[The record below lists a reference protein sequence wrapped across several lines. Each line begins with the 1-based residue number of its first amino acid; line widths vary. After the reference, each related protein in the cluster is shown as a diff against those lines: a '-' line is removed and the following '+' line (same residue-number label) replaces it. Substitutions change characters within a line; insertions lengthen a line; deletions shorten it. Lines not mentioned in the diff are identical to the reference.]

1 MNSFKTAIINGI
13 TGQDG
18 AYLAEF
24 LLANDYQVIGLS
36 RNKKPGSLN
45 NLEYLGINEK
55 VELLCV
61 DVSNPAECL
70 ELLSRI
76 KVNEFY
82 NLAAQSSVSY
92 SFEVPSET
100 VHYNILSVLHLLEA
114 IRKTNPSIKFY
125 QASSSEMYGKIEK
138 LPIKQNDAF
147 HPVSPYGISKATG
160 HWLVNHYREA
170 YGLFAASGVLF
181 NHESFLRPESFF
193 IKKVIRSAIKIKL
206 GLQPHLTVGNIDIKR
221 DFGYAKEY
229 VKAIWLMLQSEKPS
243 DLHVCSGSS
252 VSLREIVYYVFDHY
266 QLNKNLIVQDKTL
279 YRPAEI
285 QDIYGDNSAIKALG
299 WKYDYT
305 FFEVL
310 DILMDEEEKNF
321 LSD

>member
-1 MNSFKTAIINGI
+1 MVKKAAIINGI
-13 TGQDG
+13 NSQDG

-24 LLANDYQVIGLS
+24 LLSLDYHVIGLS
-36 RNKKPGSLN
+36 RKNPNGTFGGLD
-45 NLEYLGINEK
+45 YLGIRNR
-55 VELLCV
+55 VTILNSN
-61 DVSNPAECL
+61 VSDANECL
-70 ELLSRI
+70 ELLR
-76 KVNEFY
+76 NYTAEEFY

-92 SFEVPSET
+92 SFEVPAET
-100 VHYNILSVLHLLEA
+100 VHYNILSVLHLLET
-114 IRKTNPSIKFY
+114 IRKINPSIKFY
-125 QASSSEMYGKIEK
+125 QASSSEMYGKIEQ

-160 HWLVNHYREA
+160 HWLVNQYREA

-181 NHESFLRPESFF
+181 NHESFLRPDSFF
-193 IKKVIRSAIKIKL
+193 VKKVIRSAIKIKH
-206 GLQPHLTVGNIDIKR
+206 GLQSNLTVGNIDIKR

-229 VKAIWLMLQSEKPS
+229 VKAIWLMLQAEKPT

-252 VSLREIVYYVFDHY
+252 VSLREIVYYVFDHF
-266 QLNKNLIVQDKTL
+266 QLNKNLVVQDKAL

-285 QDIYGDNSAIKALG
+285 EDIYGDNSAMKALG

-310 DILMDEEEKNF
+310 DILMEEEERNF
-321 LSD
+321 SG